1 MDDFPG
7 LIEDAPQGHDGRGA
21 VDPLDR
27 ALVPLDAGNGLGDGI
42 AVRDIHGVGLDEL
55 LGLAGFLKAL
65 GVHVQRGNAVAAAGP
80 TLGGEAP
87 HATAR
92 ARD

>member
-1 MDDFPG
+1 MDDLPG

-27 ALVPLDAGNGLGDGI
+27 ALVPLNAGNGLGDGI
-42 AVRDIHGVGLDEL
+42 AVRDIHSVGLDEL

-65 GVHVQRGNAVAAAGP
+65 GVHV
-80 TLGGEAP
+80 
-87 HATAR
+87 
-92 ARD
+92 